1 MTVRSNRDVMLA
13 VLSDAAVIFVEH
25 VAEHMTIGW
34 PTSK

>member
-1 MTVRSNRDVMLA
+1 MLA